1 MCDGPHV
8 GKVRSRDPPWYPLTL
23 GMIHVV
29 AAVSIM
35 GPSLLPYLF
44 PFIPVP
50 FPLFTTPDEAGWLAQ
65 VLPKPP
71 WSEPWTACMASG
83 LG

>member
-35 GPSLLPYLF
+35 GPSLLPYIF
-44 PFIPVP
+44 PFIP